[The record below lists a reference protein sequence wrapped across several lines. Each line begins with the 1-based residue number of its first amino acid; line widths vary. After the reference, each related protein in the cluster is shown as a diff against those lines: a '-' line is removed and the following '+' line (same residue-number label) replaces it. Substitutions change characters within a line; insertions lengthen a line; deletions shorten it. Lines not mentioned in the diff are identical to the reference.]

1 MDNNDRVIY
10 IKSFSKIF
18 LPGIRL
24 GYIICPKKF
33 RNFILLIG
41 SLVFYAWGEPVYI
54 FLMIFTTIFNYLM
67 ALCIN
72 VRKEKE
78 KKTFLIIT
86 IVVDLL
92 ILGYFKYYGFLIET
106 INSVF
111 SLSIKYT
118 KLSLPIGISFYTFQ
132 TLSYVI
138 DVYLKKVKR
147 NKWKIGIIR
156 IAILVIFIAL
166 WEVAAK
172 LKLIDPFLT
181 SSPSRI
187 VKSLIS
193 FVNGG
198 TLFRHIWVTCYETI
212 IGFMLGTILGV
223 IIAIILWASKTASK
237 VLDPYLVVLNAL
249 PKVAL
254 APIIIFWVGNGTPAI
269 ITIALLISIVTTIIS
284 VLTGFN
290 EVDEGKMLL
299 MTTFQ
304 ANKWQKLRYLVFPA
318 SIPVIISALKI
329 NVGLSWVGV
338 IMGEFLVA
346 REGLGFLIIYGG
358 QIAQL
363 DMVMMSIVIL
373 SVIAFI
379 MYEVVAILENKLVNK
394 KK

>member
-1 MDNNDRVIY
+1 MSILENY
-10 IKSFSKIF
+10 GGSW
-18 LPGIRL
+18 
-24 GYIICPKKF
+24 II
-33 RNFILLIG
+33 N
-41 SLVFYAWGEPVYI
+41 
-54 FLMIFTTIFNYLM
+54 M
-67 ALCIN
+67 
-72 VRKEKE
+72 EKE
-78 KKTFLIIT
+78 H
-86 IVVDLL
+86 
-92 ILGYFKYYGFLIET
+92 E
-106 INSVF
+106 
-111 SLSIKYT
+111 
-118 KLSLPIGISFYTFQ
+118 
-132 TLSYVI
+132 
-138 DVYLKKVKR
+138 VYLKKVKR

-156 IAILVIFIAL
+156 IVILVIFIAL

-394 KK
+394 KR

>member
-1 MDNNDRVIY
+1 MSILENY
-10 IKSFSKIF
+10 GGSW
-18 LPGIRL
+18 
-24 GYIICPKKF
+24 II
-33 RNFILLIG
+33 N
-41 SLVFYAWGEPVYI
+41 
-54 FLMIFTTIFNYLM
+54 M
-67 ALCIN
+67 
-72 VRKEKE
+72 EKE
-78 KKTFLIIT
+78 H
-86 IVVDLL
+86 
-92 ILGYFKYYGFLIET
+92 E
-106 INSVF
+106 
-111 SLSIKYT
+111 
-118 KLSLPIGISFYTFQ
+118 
-132 TLSYVI
+132 
-138 DVYLKKVKR
+138 VYLKKVKR

-223 IIAIILWASKTASK
+223 IIAIILWASKIASK

-394 KK
+394 KR

>member
-1 MDNNDRVIY
+1 MSILENY
-10 IKSFSKIF
+10 GGSW
-18 LPGIRL
+18 
-24 GYIICPKKF
+24 II
-33 RNFILLIG
+33 N
-41 SLVFYAWGEPVYI
+41 
-54 FLMIFTTIFNYLM
+54 M
-67 ALCIN
+67 
-72 VRKEKE
+72 EKE
-78 KKTFLIIT
+78 H
-86 IVVDLL
+86 
-92 ILGYFKYYGFLIET
+92 E
-106 INSVF
+106 
-111 SLSIKYT
+111 
-118 KLSLPIGISFYTFQ
+118 
-132 TLSYVI
+132 
-138 DVYLKKVKR
+138 VYLKKVKR

-290 EVDEGKMLL
+290 EVDEGKILL

-394 KK
+394 KR